1 MRNKERGCLPSS
13 VSFKFK
19 SRSWKS
25 IPYNYF
31 SNGVKGFWGFGERII
46 NAKKIVGRFGNNH
59 ARLSGGKGG
68 GFVDDEMLMM
78 TVTISRRR

>member
-1 MRNKERGCLPSS
+1 
-13 VSFKFK
+13 
-19 SRSWKS
+19 
-25 IPYNYF
+25 
-31 SNGVKGFWGFGERII
+31 VKGFWGFGERII

>member
-1 MRNKERGCLPSS
+1 MAVGNE
-13 VSFKFK
+13 
-19 SRSWKS
+19 
-25 IPYNYF
+25 
-31 SNGVKGFWGFGERII
+31 GFVARRII